1 MGRKYAI
8 ARAAIPFLVGVLTG
22 WLLIGWWLWPVQQ
35 VNSAPWLMRAEY
47 QERYLRL
54 VAAYYR
60 CTGDLSG
67 VREALSGWDSEKLTT
82 LLEQLAAQDA
92 HTGDIMS
99 LAEALSLPVEKRSI
113 ASNMAD
119 RDFFLWTILL
129 SASPLVIAIVLA
141 LSPLLRDGR
150 FTGGGIP
157 AGQGEF
163 LRNGKKIST
172 PVLGEGFRAL
182 DAELS
187 TLLASES
194 QQETEPPAVTSSP
207 SRSVEPEYES
217 VESEYE
223 NQSAE
228 EILADI
234 FGRRKERLDRYAALS
249 AELEDIAAADL
260 VLKARRVLEQI
271 ITSNQAPP

>member
-1 MGRKYAI
+1 VDRKRAI
-8 ARAAIPFLVGVLTG
+8 TTTAVPFLVGLLIG
-22 WLLIGWWLWPVQQ
+22 WLLIGWGLWPVQQ
-35 VNSAPWLMRAEY
+35 INSAPWLMRVEY

-54 VAAYYR
+54 VATYYR

-67 VREALSGWDSEKLTT
+67 VREALSGWNSEKLTS
-82 LLEQLAAQDA
+82 LLEQLATQDA
-92 HTGDIMS
+92 HTGDIVS
-99 LAEALSLPVEKRSI
+99 LAEALSLPVEKWSI
-113 ASNMAD
+113 PGSWVD

-141 LSPLLRDGR
+141 LSPLLR
-150 FTGGGIP
+150 
-157 AGQGEF
+157 
-163 LRNGKKIST
+163 NGKEISS

-187 TLLASES
+187 TLLASKS
-194 QQETEPPAVTSSP
+194 QQEMEAPAVTPSST
-207 SRSVEPEYES
+207 RSVEPEYES

-271 ITSNQAPP
+271 TTSNQAHK

>member
-1 MGRKYAI
+1 VGRKYAI
-8 ARAAIPFLVGVLTG
+8 TTAAIPFLVGLLIG
-22 WLLIGWWLWPVQQ
+22 WLVIGWWLWPVQQ

-67 VREALSGWDSEKLTT
+67 VREALKGWNSEKLATQ
-82 LLEQLAAQDA
+82 LEQLVAQDA
-92 HTGDIMS
+92 HTGDIVS
-99 LAEALSLPVEKRSI
+99 LAEALSLPVEKWSI
-113 ASNMAD
+113 ASNIVD

-141 LSPLLRDGR
+141 LSPLLR
-150 FTGGGIP
+150 
-157 AGQGEF
+157 
-163 LRNGKKIST
+163 NGKEMSST
-172 PVLGEGFRAL
+172 PALGEGIRAL

-194 QQETEPPAVTSSP
+194 QQEMELPAAAPPP
-207 SRSVEPEYES
+207 SHSAG
-217 VESEYE
+217 SEYE
-223 NQSAE
+223 NLSAE

-234 FGRRKERLDRYAALS
+234 FGRQKERLDRYAALS

-271 ITSNQAPP
+271 ITSNQAHP